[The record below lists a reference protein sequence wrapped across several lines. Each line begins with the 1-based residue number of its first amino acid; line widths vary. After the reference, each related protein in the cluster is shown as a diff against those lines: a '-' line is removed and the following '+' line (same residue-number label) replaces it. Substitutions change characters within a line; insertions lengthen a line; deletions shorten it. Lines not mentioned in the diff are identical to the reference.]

1 MRNESS
7 FNTDT
12 VVVRISKDANTQRCF
27 LSLGTYITDIN
38 NNNIFKVFHKQQL
51 IDYTSKWDIA
61 YLSIYYYVWIEKKS
75 KQYQELDVCD
85 YVLQI
90 NDIFEDKI
98 SCKIYLNGNTNANE
112 ASSNFFLPYHSDAGL
127 MLAGTGRQILLKSV
141 KYSCYDKNEGSAFSS
156 EINSCDCCTIY

>member
-61 YLSIYYYVWIEKKS
+61 YLSIYYYV
-75 KQYQELDVCD
+75 
-85 YVLQI
+85 
-90 NDIFEDKI
+90 
-98 SCKIYLNGNTNANE
+98 
-112 ASSNFFLPYHSDAGL
+112 
-127 MLAGTGRQILLKSV
+127 
-141 KYSCYDKNEGSAFSS
+141 
-156 EINSCDCCTIY
+156 